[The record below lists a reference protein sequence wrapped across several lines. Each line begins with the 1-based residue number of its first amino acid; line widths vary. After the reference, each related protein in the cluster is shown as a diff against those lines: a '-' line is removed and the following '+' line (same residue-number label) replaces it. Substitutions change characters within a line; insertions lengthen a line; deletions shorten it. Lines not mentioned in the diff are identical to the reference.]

1 MRESKTL
8 VGVFFVGGGLVV
20 AAVLHKAFQSL
31 FGVLRMNDAAL
42 LGDRVTV
49 SLGLGVLVAAALAV
63 AFYLWPSSSR
73 YLHEV
78 GTELVKVNWPTWSET
93 KVNTLVV
100 VVTSVIAALILG
112 FFDTTF
118 LWISSSLAKGF

>member
-1 MRESKTL
+1 MFHST
-8 VGVFFVGGGLVV
+8 
-20 AAVLHKAFQSL
+20 
-31 FGVLRMNDAAL
+31 GVLMPTASSSTETSRFTGDCTIDCTGVRDCLCAAL